1 MSMKYWIQFS
11 SYWDIKDFLST
22 NDNIYLTPIIE
33 KVKKELN
40 DAILEERTKI
50 NEQIN
55 NYREKLLVT
64 RNLKQNNVVHWYDSL
79 SNRYYQV
86 LEIYLDTMINKAK
99 RRLEDKINNLHSD
112 CENQIS
118 QITHDFITSKK
129 WISTNIRLYEV
140 WLKGEYKTL
149 QILKNLPWSYIIIND
164 FHIILSETLY
174 HYKTRSYIKSIQ
186 IDHIVIGPNGI
197 FCLETKNWHWISE
210 EYYNPFEQND
220 RHSYALYKILERCFQ
235 KQKYPVKN
243 IIVSNNVLN
252 NTLDKIWKWID
263 YNNLFHYIINYKS
276 QKIQLSYAE
285 VDRIW
290 KYLLEIQ
297 ELWEGRLG

>member
-1 MSMKYWIQFS
+1 M
-11 SYWDIKDFLST
+11 ST

-129 WISTNIRLYEV
+129 
-140 WLKGEYKTL
+140 
-149 QILKNLPWSYIIIND
+149 
-164 FHIILSETLY
+164 
-174 HYKTRSYIKSIQ
+174 
-186 IDHIVIGPNGI
+186 
-197 FCLETKNWHWISE
+197 
-210 EYYNPFEQND
+210 
-220 RHSYALYKILERCFQ
+220 
-235 KQKYPVKN
+235 
-243 IIVSNNVLN
+243 
-252 NTLDKIWKWID
+252 
-263 YNNLFHYIINYKS
+263 
-276 QKIQLSYAE
+276 
-285 VDRIW
+285 
-290 KYLLEIQ
+290 
-297 ELWEGRLG
+297 